1 MNTETATQQGVEDK
15 KEIIVGNVER
25 NNMVAE
31 IAERARKERDE
42 ELKAAGHEVVDT
54 SGKEEVK
61 EEVKGD
67 EDALQQEETKATEE
81 VKEEA
86 KEEIKAEV
94 KEEPKPETVR
104 IKVDGE
110 EREVPKDKIYDA
122 GIRAMQKESTADKR
136 LEEATRLLREIEQKY
151 AQPQEKKQEP
161 PSQWDDATVAYALEH
176 GTEEQKAYA
185 ISLLRGR
192 GDTTQ
197 EDLQKVKQEAVKTV
211 LDTVDF
217 RDASQWFLSEYKDIA
232 SDPYLIQ
239 LASVAED
246 KARASGDQRTR
257 KELYKQIGDDLR
269 KWKGGITPAQSME
282 EKKEQKSKIINL
294 PAASVKK
301 STPAEA
307 KPKTTSDI
315 IEEMRKKR
323 GQV

>member
-1 MNTETATQQGVEDK
+1 MEQVTATPQGVEE
-15 KEIIVGNVER
+15 KEIVVGNTER

-42 ELKAAGHEVVDT
+42 ELKAAGHDVVDT
-54 SGKEEVK
+54 SGKEKVKGEENALQQEEPKADEEVK
-61 EEVKGD
+61 EEVR
-67 EDALQQEETKATEE
+67 
-81 VKEEA
+81 
-86 KEEIKAEV
+86 EEIKAGV

-110 EREVPKDKIYDA
+110 EREVPKEKIYDA

-151 AQPQEKKQEP
+151 AQPQEKKQEA
-161 PSQWDDATVAYALEH
+161 PSPQWDDATVAYALEH

-232 SDPYLIQ
+232 GDPYLIQ
-239 LASVAED
+239 LASIAED

-257 KELYKQIGDDLR
+257 KELYKQIGEDLR
-269 KWKGGITPAQSME
+269 KWKGGVVPANSME
-282 EKKEQKSKIINL
+282 DKKELKSKIINL
-294 PAASVKK
+294 PSASVKK